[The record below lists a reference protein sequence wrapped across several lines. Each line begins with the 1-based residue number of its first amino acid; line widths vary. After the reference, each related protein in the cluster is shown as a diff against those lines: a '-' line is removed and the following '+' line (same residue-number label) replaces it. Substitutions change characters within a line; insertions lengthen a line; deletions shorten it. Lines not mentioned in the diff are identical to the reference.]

1 MSSIKLSAGLCCFLR
16 LQGSILPASSS
27 SQGLQAFLSLWLHH
41 SNLCLGHHVASLCL
55 CLKSPSSYKDI

>member
-41 SNLCLGHHVASLCL
+41 SNLCFCSYIIFSSVWVIV
-55 CLKSPSSYKDI
+55 PSTFLS